1 MGTAATPSASGS
13 APPSW
18 EALPDSARRI
28 YLALADGDE
37 DQARQ
42 LLKADRQAAAT
53 RRVRS
58 RSRRR
63 RADPRSSATRRDRQ
77 ASRPAPEADPGHV
90 RDRET
95 NSRQAETKGKTR
107 AKTKAKTATGMG
119 TGRGT
124 AGGGSATRATTSRRR
139 CAPRRPGSGAW
150 PEAELRSVSL
160 AHTDLAV
167 RHRTCHHH
175 RA

>member
-124 AGGGSATRATTSRRR
+124 AGGGSATHTTGTLDLRGFVERHKGHYEPPEMRAAEAWKRRM
-139 CAPRRPGSGAW
+139 A
-150 PEAELRSVSL
+150 RS
-160 AHTDLAV
+160 
-167 RHRTCHHH
+167 
-175 RA
+175 

>member
-107 AKTKAKTATGMG
+107 AKTKAKTATGTGTG

-124 AGGGSATRATTSRRR
+124 AGGGSATHTTGTLDLRGFVERHKGHYEPPEMRAAEAWKRRM
-139 CAPRRPGSGAW
+139 A
-150 PEAELRSVSL
+150 RS
-160 AHTDLAV
+160 
-167 RHRTCHHH
+167 
-175 RA
+175 